1 MTNLTTATFSEIEQE
16 LKSWN
21 GRRRVQALLIWAPRG
36 LMVGLGIALVLAA
49 VSRFRPFMTNQEVG
63 LAGLICAAVGIVGG
77 ILFALLRRYSI
88 NDQAIYADQ
97 QFGLRE
103 RVTSALELHQGTID
117 APPDIRR
124 SQLEDTLSTM
134 RRVDVEK
141 GMPLTIDTQEL
152 VFVLA
157 AIALLAAAAIL
168 PNAQSNILQGQRAV
182 QQVVA
187 EQIDRLE
194 ELQEQIEQNPELT
207 AEQREELL
215 EPITEAR
222 QTLEDGVES
231 REEALATLSDAES
244 ELRELSQQNNTDS
257 LERDLADAS
266 GNFES
271 AAGQPLGQA
280 MQEGDLEQTAEELEN
295 LADSVEGL
303 SESEQQALGSE
314 LSQAASEL
322 QETNPELAE
331 SLAEAGSALQQG
343 DAESASDALAE
354 AGETA
359 EGLAEQAEV
368 AEAAEGAAD
377 SLTESRQEVTEN
389 QEGDASSGAAED
401 GQFGQAEGGQG
412 GQGEAGQDGEGA
424 TQGEGEGQGLGQPN
438 NQAGNGGGQAGGGG
452 EGGGSTDNVF
462 VPPFRDLSEF
472 EGVDIELDADC
483 EASPE
488 NCGELLS
495 TSPTDIDGDEES
507 VVPYEEVYAEYANTA
522 YETLSEDYIPIGMKG
537 YIRDYF
543 SSLEPEAE

>member
-1 MTNLTTATFSEIEQE
+1 MIEASFSEIEQE

-21 GRRRVQALLIWAPRG
+21 GRRKLQSLLVWAPRG
-36 LMVGLGIALVLAA
+36 LMAGLAVALVLAA
-49 VSRFRPFMTNQEVG
+49 VSRFRPFMTNREIVF
-63 LAGLICAAVGIVGG
+63 ASLICAVVGLVGG
-77 ILFALLRRYSI
+77 IAFALLRRYSI

-103 RVTSALELHQGTID
+103 RVTSALELHQGKID
-117 APPDIRR
+117 APPVIRR
-124 SQLEDTLSTM
+124 SQLEDTLNTI
-134 RRVDVEK
+134 RRVDVQK
-141 GMPLTIDTQEL
+141 AIPLTIDTQEL
-152 VFVLA
+152 VFILA
-157 AIALLAAAAIL
+157 AVALLAAAVIL
-168 PNAQSNILQGQRAV
+168 PNAQASILQGQRAV

-187 EQIDRLE
+187 EQIERLE
-194 ELQEQIEQNPELT
+194 ELQEQIENNPELT

-222 QTLEDGVES
+222 ESLEDGVDS

-244 ELRELSQQNNTDS
+244 ELRELSQQNSTDS
-257 LERDLADAS
+257 LERELADAS
-266 GNFES
+266 ANFES
-271 AAGQPLGQA
+271 AAGQPLGEA
-280 MQEGDLEQTAEELEN
+280 MQSGDLEQTAEELDN
-295 LADSVEGL
+295 LAESIDGL
-303 SESEQQALGSE
+303 SEAEQQALGSE

-343 DAESASDALAE
+343 DGESASEALAE

-359 EGLAEQAEV
+359 AAQAEQGEV
-368 AEAAEGAAD
+368 ADAAQEAADA
-377 SLTESRQEVTEN
+377 LTESRQEVTES
-389 QEGDASSGAAED
+389 EESDPASGAADD
-401 GQFGQAEGGQG
+401 GELGQAEGGQG
-412 GQGEAGQDGEGA
+412 GQGEAGQQGEGA
-424 TQGEGEGQGLGQPN
+424 TQGEGQGENLGQPGAEAAN
-438 NQAGNGGGQAGGGG
+438 SGGQAGGGG

-472 EGVDIELDADC
+472 EGVEVELDANC

-495 TSPTDIDGDEES
+495 TSPTDIEDEES